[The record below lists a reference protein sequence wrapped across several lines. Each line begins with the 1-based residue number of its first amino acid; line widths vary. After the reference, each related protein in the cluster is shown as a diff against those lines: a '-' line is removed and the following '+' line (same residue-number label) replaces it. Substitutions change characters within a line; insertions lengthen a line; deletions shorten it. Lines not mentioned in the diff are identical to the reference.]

1 MTGEEA
7 TEAFVALGSNQGD
20 RASYL
25 RSAVR
30 GLDAHGQICVT
41 EVSPVYETEAHTLA
55 PDEEQPPYLNAVV
68 ALRTTLS
75 PEALLALCQDIERK
89 AGRERGQAWQPRT
102 LDLDLL
108 VYGTETRH
116 SPQLTL
122 PHPRLGERR
131 FVLRPLADLRPNL
144 YVPPPFDA
152 TAAELLAQCPDTAAL
167 ARTDLAL

>member
-1 MTGEEA
+1 MTGKEA

-20 RASYL
+20 RTGYL
-25 RSAVR
+25 RGAVR
-30 GLDAHGQICVT
+30 KLDAHNQVCVT
-41 EVSPVYETEAHTLA
+41 GGSPVYEAEAHTLE
-55 PDEEQPPYLNAVV
+55 PSEEQPPYLNAVV

-75 PEALLALCQDIERK
+75 PEALLAACQEIERK
-89 AGRERGQAWQPRT
+89 AGRERGRAWQPRT
-102 LDLDLL
+102 LDIDLL
-108 VYGTETRH
+108 VYGAETRH

-152 TAAELLAQCPDTAAL
+152 TAAELLARCSDTAAL